1 MSDKQ
6 KLLEIKNLTKV
17 FGHGREQV
25 VAVNDVSFNVD
36 RNEIVSFVG
45 QSGSGKT
52 TVARMLL
59 GLLPPSS
66 GNILYRNYDI
76 TNYSRREKRIY
87 WRDVQG
93 IFQDPY
99 ASFNQFFRVEKILE
113 DCFSLY
119 DEDISTGE
127 KMDRIINAL
136 KAVNLSPED
145 VLGKYP
151 FEMSGGQRQ
160 RIMIARTFLIEP
172 RILIADEP
180 TSMIDACSRASIL
193 DVLLR
198 VKEEKKTSIIF
209 ITHDMG
215 FAYYASDRIYIMENG
230 RIVERGSVEDVVN
243 NPQHPYTISLL
254 NDVPKLHQS
263 WI

>member
-1 MSDKQ
+1 MNEEK
-6 KLLEIKNLTKV
+6 KLMEIRNLTKV
-17 FGHGREQV
+17 FGHGQNKV
-25 VAVNDVSFNVD
+25 IAVDNVSFEID
-36 RNEIVSFVG
+36 RDEIVSFVG

-59 GLLPPSS
+59 ALLKPTA
-66 GNILYRNYDI
+66 GQILYRGNDI
-76 TNYSRREKRIY
+76 TNYSKKEKKIY

-99 ASFNQFFRVEKILE
+99 ASFNQFYKVEKILE
-113 DCFSLY
+113 DCFKLY
-119 DEDISTGE
+119 DENINPTE
-127 KMDRIINAL
+127 KKEKICQAL
-136 KAVNLSPED
+136 EAVNLDPDD

-193 DVLLR
+193 NVLLK
-198 VKEEKKTSIIF
+198 VKERQKTSIIF

-215 FAYYASDRIYIMENG
+215 FAYYASDRIYIMEHG
-230 RIVERGSVEDVVN
+230 KIVERGSVEKVVN
-243 NPQHPYTISLL
+243 EPQHPYTKGLL
-254 NDVPKLHQS
+254 NDVPKLHEA
-263 WI
+263 WL

>member
-1 MSDKQ
+1 MTDN
-6 KLLEIKNLTKV
+6 KLISIKNLTKT
-17 FGHGREQV
+17 FGHGKEKV
-25 VAVNDVSFNVD
+25 TAVDDVSFEID

-59 GLLPPSS
+59 GLLNPTA
-66 GNILYRNYDI
+66 GQILYRGNDI
-76 TNYSRREKRIY
+76 SKFSKREKKFY

-99 ASFNQFFRVEKILE
+99 ASFNQFFKVEKILE
-113 DCFSLY
+113 DCYNLY
-119 DEDISTGE
+119 EDNIPKEE
-127 KMDRIINAL
+127 KQERIIKAL
-136 KAVNLSPED
+136 KAVNLEPED
-145 VLGKYP
+145 VLGKFP

-160 RIMIARTFLIEP
+160 RIMIARTFLVEP

-193 DVLLR
+193 DVLLK
-198 VKEEKKTSIIF
+198 VKERQKTSIIF

-215 FAYYASDRIYIMENG
+215 FAYYASDRIYIMEKG
-230 RIVERGSVEDVVN
+230 KIVERGPVEEVVN
-243 NPQHPYTISLL
+243 NPQHPYTIELL
-254 NDVPKLHQS
+254 NDVPKLHEA
-263 WI
+263 WL